1 MATPPHKKLIE
12 PARQSTNG
20 VHVNMLNTQVG
31 AAPEDDEAAAAR
43 SVARVN
49 AHHEAKT
56 CFDTELMQLQ
66 VGQKLAFTQLYSSII
81 LIKIAV
87 LNFVI

>member
-1 MATPPHKKLIE
+1 MATHKKLIE

-20 VHVNMLNTQVG
+20 VHVNMLNTQTSSVS
-31 AAPEDDEAAAAR
+31 PEDGEAAAAR

-66 VGQKLAFTQLYSSII
+66 VNIDSQRRREVCCIP
-81 LIKIAV
+81 
-87 LNFVI
+87 